1 MEGKNMQSCTNSGSV
16 SPSTLTSEVRLEQR
30 FQHIPNNLI
39 AQQPNGHP
47 SYCGV
52 RWARSIIRV
61 VTSKEDPSTVK
72 GWGRLVGASRGA
84 LATWCRAAKTTP
96 RRSLDLARLLRALLM
111 TGGSSIDLQDV
122 MDIVD
127 PRTVTRMLTRAG
139 FPEAGGGAVHLSAR
153 EFVMQQKL
161 VKNEK
166 ALSALTALLEQELRG
181 V

>member
-1 MEGKNMQSCTNSGSV
+1 
-16 SPSTLTSEVRLEQR
+16 
-30 FQHIPNNLI
+30 
-39 AQQPNGHP
+39 
-47 SYCGV
+47 
-52 RWARSIIRV
+52 
-61 VTSKEDPSTVK
+61 
-72 GWGRLVGASRGA
+72 
-84 LATWCRAAKTTP
+84 
-96 RRSLDLARLLRALLM
+96 M